1 MNLLCSLVLEPA
13 GLDLQYRF
21 VFSMAMALAAR
32 AVFNKY
38 AGNETTI
45 KWPNDIMWRDRKAGG
60 ILIDNIVQGNQWKFA
75 VVGVG
80 MNINQTGFEAFSRK
94 AVSLKQVTGQHY
106 SIPEVAAELFA
117 EVAAEYNALQQD
129 PQNIVRRYH
138 ESLYRIGQTARLKKT
153 ARIFPAFIK
162 GVTADG
168 LLITGSDVEE
178 HFAVGEV
185 EWMD

>member
-1 MNLLCSLVLEPA
+1 MATHLQEGDKAPAFTGRDQDGNKVTLAQFKGKKLVLYFYPEDDTPTCTVQA
-13 GLDLQYRF
+13 C
-21 VFSMAMALAAR
+21 
-32 AVFNKY
+32 
-38 AGNETTI
+38 
-45 KWPNDIMWRDRKAGG
+45 